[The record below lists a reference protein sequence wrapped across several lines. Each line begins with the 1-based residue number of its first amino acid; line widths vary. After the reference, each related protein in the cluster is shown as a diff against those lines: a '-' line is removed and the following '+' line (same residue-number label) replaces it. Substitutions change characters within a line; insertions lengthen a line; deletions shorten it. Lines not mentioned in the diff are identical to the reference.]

1 MLSNPLFGSST
12 VQQSIPNIRSS
23 LQDSRLSPT
32 SAVFASID
40 DELHDARRVHSHGQ
54 EEDLRY
60 ALDRVI
66 KRVEELVRRQVCFS
80 AAIMNRS

>member
-1 MLSNPLFGSST
+1 MLSNLTLGSPT
-12 VQQSIPNIRSS
+12 LQSRISSVRSS
-23 LQDSRLSPT
+23 VQDLSPT

-80 AAIMNRS
+80 AAVMNQS